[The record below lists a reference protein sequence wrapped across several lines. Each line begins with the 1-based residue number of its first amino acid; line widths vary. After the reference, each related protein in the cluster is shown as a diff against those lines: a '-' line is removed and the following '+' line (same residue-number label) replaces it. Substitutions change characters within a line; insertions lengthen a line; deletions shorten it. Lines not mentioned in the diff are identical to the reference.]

1 MVVAIFLSFSSL
13 SLVTFKCSS
22 RLEGNGNLQAPTVF
36 LGFLFAITLGVA
48 VSASALANADSE
60 RFSCFFCEEDVTAG
74 CTAVGL
80 GLFCLV
86 ESIEEDSPA
95 PLAQTKETLLFFL
108 EEAEKL
114 NNGRLALSAEVLTQD
129 EVAEAE
135 LTVVFVDVSSAAVV
149 VVAMVVG
156 VVVVLEELNWFSA
169 IFKAENIFEQAVFW
183 SCLGELGVPARLGS
197 R

>member
-22 RLEGNGNLQAPTVF
+22 RLEGNGNLQAPALF
-36 LGFLFAITLGVA
+36 LGFLFAITLGLA
-48 VSASALANADSE
+48 VSASAGLENADSE

-149 VVAMVVG
+149 VVAMVVD
-156 VVVVLEELNWFSA
+156 VVVVLEELNWLSA

-183 SCLGELGVPARLGS
+183 SC
-197 R
+197 